1 MSQNI
6 FVFFQTLI
14 IDFLQLIVIWV
25 RNIKKIHI
33 YTMKFKVHGHSYQKM
48 LFIFCPTFSIFTK
61 IIIKNVPQ
69 KYLSK
74 FVSAVLE
81 KFVVNTVFSFC
92 KMAGQQSI
100 MLLALEFE
108 GQGVQI
114 AHKFLTCF
122 HCRII
127 LSLGC

>member
-48 LFIFCPTFSIFTK
+48 LFIFLPHFFNFYQNHNKECPPKIFEQVCK
-61 IIIKNVPQ
+61 CSFGEIC
-69 KYLSK
+69 SK
-74 FVSAVLE
+74 HS
-81 KFVVNTVFSFC
+81 
-92 KMAGQQSI
+92 
-100 MLLALEFE
+100 LL
-108 GQGVQI
+108 
-114 AHKFLTCF
+114 
-122 HCRII
+122 I
-127 LSLGC
+127 L